1 MSNKQNNWP
10 FPNAYFIHSLKY
22 NTNNGTYLKQQV
34 A

>member
-10 FPNAYFIHSLKY
+10 LPIASPSEC

-34 A
+34 V